1 MGLSMAKDSA
11 PWSDRYIAAI
21 HWFIP
26 QTLQSGGA
34 AQLTRAQNVI
44 NAALLA
50 ATAGP
55 FYALAYQL
63 LGDGAAAREILLCC
77 VGMLAAPFVLKFSAS
92 IFAARELFLC
102 ALFFN
107 FTWLSWH
114 LGGIAAP
121 TASWLITGPV
131 VAMFLG
137 GVPTALFW
145 LGMSSCAAG
154 YLYSLNASGAVPQAN
169 PVRDMPL
176 LYLVC
181 DVGLFVVVVVFV
193 LLFELTK
200 SRGFVKLEQ
209 ALKTINELAI
219 RDELTGTHNR
229 RYLLGLIEKEKDRSD
244 RSGRAFTLCLLDID
258 FFKRINDTYGHA
270 AGDTVLRQFC
280 KVVQQHV
287 RAADSFGRYGGE
299 EFMLMLPETPA
310 TDAQVLAERV
320 RQAVEKLRCVDG
332 GSEIALTVSIGV
344 AEFRHGEQISQ
355 TVGRADE
362 ALYLAKSGGRNRV
375 VSHGEACAASEPGA
389 PGRQAP
395 HDARD
400 MGASVARMLDG
411 AQCDQLTGLLNRR
424 LLRDRLRHA
433 MDRANR
439 NRRTMALLLLNIN
452 KFKEVNDAFGYEA
465 GDAILACAAS
475 TIRGCLRDSDTVARW
490 GGDEFV
496 ALLEDLGSEADAQRV
511 AEKILDRFGQPLEVA
526 GRECFVTLS
535 AGIALYPAA
544 HCDLD
549 ALLKHADVAMRCAK
563 AWGANSVQM
572 YSPGAALPPS
582 ERLALKNGLRD
593 ALAHG
598 QLFIEYQPQVE
609 LASRRIVG
617 VEALLRWQHP
627 EYGRVE
633 PSRFIPLAEETGMI
647 VPIGEWVLRTAC
659 AQNRAWID
667 AGLPPVKTA
676 VNLSA
681 RQLKMPGLVERVL
694 RIVAETGISPRC
706 LDLEITEGMLI
717 DDLEGNR
724 AIMTELRQAGLLV
737 SIDDFGTGYSS
748 LNYLSE
754 LPVDVLKLDA
764 LFVRRLGLGRGGVDT
779 VAGLRRSYAIAES
792 IVEMAH
798 RLQLKVIAEAVET
811 PEQLADLCAMRC
823 DDAQGYLFARPMS
836 PDQVGAL
843 LARQPHPAA
852 PALA

>member
-1 MGLSMAKDSA
+1 
-11 PWSDRYIAAI
+11 
-21 HWFIP
+21 
-26 QTLQSGGA
+26 
-34 AQLTRAQNVI
+34 
-44 NAALLA
+44 
-50 ATAGP
+50 
-55 FYALAYQL
+55 
-63 LGDGAAAREILLCC
+63 
-77 VGMLAAPFVLKFSAS
+77 
-92 IFAARELFLC
+92 
-102 ALFFN
+102 
-107 FTWLSWH
+107 
-114 LGGIAAP
+114 
-121 TASWLITGPV
+121 
-131 VAMFLG
+131 
-137 GVPTALFW
+137 
-145 LGMSSCAAG
+145 
-154 YLYSLNASGAVPQAN
+154 
-169 PVRDMPL
+169 
-176 LYLVC
+176 
-181 DVGLFVVVVVFV
+181 
-193 LLFELTK
+193 
-200 SRGFVKLEQ
+200 
-209 ALKTINELAI
+209 
-219 RDELTGTHNR
+219 
-229 RYLLGLIEKEKDRSD
+229 
-244 RSGRAFTLCLLDID
+244 
-258 FFKRINDTYGHA
+258 
-270 AGDTVLRQFC
+270 
-280 KVVQQHV
+280 VQQHV
-287 RAADSFGRYGGE
+287 RGADSFGRYGGE
-299 EFMLMLPETPA
+299 EFLLMLPETPA
-310 TDAQVLAERV
+310 VDALVLAERV
-320 RQAVEKLRCVDG
+320 RKAVEALRCVDA
-332 GSEIALTVSIGV
+332 GSEITLTVSIGV
-344 AEFRHGEQISQ
+344 AEFRPGEQITQ

-375 VSHGEACAASEPGA
+375 VCHGDEHAAGEGA
-389 PGRQAP
+389 PARQVP

-439 NRRTMALLLLNIN
+439 NQRTMALLLLNIN

-465 GDAILACAAS
+465 GDAILARAA
-475 TIRGCLRDSDTVARW
+475 TIIRGCLRDSDTVSRW
-490 GGDEFV
+490 GGDEFI

-511 AEKILDRFGQPLEVA
+511 AEKILDRFGQPIEA
-526 GRECFVTLS
+526 GGRECFVTLS

-572 YSPGAALPPS
+572 YSAGAALPPS
-582 ERLALKNGLRD
+582 ERLALKNGLRE
-593 ALAHG
+593 ALAQG

-609 LASRRIVG
+609 LATRRIVG

-647 VPIGEWVLRTAC
+647 VPIGEWVLRAAC
-659 AQNRAWID
+659 AQNRAWHD

-681 RQLKMPGLVERVL
+681 RQLKMPGLVARVL
-694 RIVAETGISPRC
+694 QIVAETGIAPRC

-724 AIMTELRQAGLLV
+724 VIMSELREAGLLV

-764 LFVRRLGLGRGGVDT
+764 LFVRRLGRGG
-779 VAGLRRSYAIAES
+779 AKAPAAARRSYAIAES
-792 IVEMAH
+792 IVDMAH

-811 PEQLADLCAMRC
+811 PEQLEDLCAMRC

-843 LARQPHPAA
+843 LARQPLPAA